1 MAENISFIVDA
12 DDQAAQK
19 KLEDLRKDIEKTGK
33 ALDKTSAEHN
43 GLVTSLEAAKNKAT
57 ETQAEVNRVQQAIY
71 DTQREIND
79 KRFPGGQAM
88 IPPDA
93 YADLTAKKAELLE
106 VQKNLQAQLTAEKT
120 EVDKI
125 SKQEEKVRAT
135 LEQQTK
141 QLQQQKMEA
150 GEVEAAVASQARR
163 ALPDVQA
170 AAEQANVAVNKGI
183 KSILKWGFGIRST
196 FILVRRLKSYVKEAV
211 MAFAEQDEETK
222 ANVNGLRAAL
232 AALKVSWGAAF
243 APILNAVTPLL
254 QTLIGWL
261 TSAANTVARFIA
273 VLGGKTSYK
282 KAIAN
287 NEALADSYGAAGS
300 AAKDA
305 EKSLISG
312 LDEMNK
318 LNDSSSSG
326 GGGVGGGA
334 KSPAEL
340 IEEQIDPND
349 LAARLALAVKD
360 VLFKWDD
367 LTAEDIAAKALAGL
381 LGLGGMII
389 GGMIGGVPGA
399 IIGLVAGLGL
409 GVLLDSTIFNFD
421 GELSKTELAK
431 ALIYAVGFG
440 GGAIIGFLAGGPLGA
455 LLGAALGLFLSFKLD
470 DAIFDAE
477 GNVRPDAFTNV
488 LRKLFSFN
496 PMIFLGP
503 AGSFVAVYQAL
514 KLIFSNIEFAPIEN
528 FIERVKNYFQPFID
542 EWKKRGSESGNSV
555 GLYIVG
561 GILEGCIRGVIDI
574 GKKIYE
580 KVIEPIINFFR
591 DGFQTHSPSK
601 VTEEIGVDIINGLW
615 VGIEEKWAAFLSW
628 MSGKWNSFKSWWQGL
643 RLGSFSFH
651 LPHLT
656 VDWQEL
662 GGNSI
667 IAKLFGIT
675 AIPHFGVQWYA
686 KGGIVDGATLIGAGE
701 SGKEA
706 IIPLER
712 NTEWIKKVA
721 IELLDAMESRFENAY
736 SGQLPL
742 MASGQVVP
750 PKAYNSDRKIF
761 SDSDV
766 SSIISAITGALS
778 NSDNQHFDFD
788 VHVYLDGEEISSAVT
803 KYQRQDD
810 RTRGR

>member
-1 MAENISFIVDA
+1 MAENIAFIVDA

-33 ALDKTSAEHN
+33 ALDKTSAQHN
-43 GLVTSLEAAKNKAT
+43 GLVDALNTAKTEAKQTAAEIEAIQKQIAENSAVLSGQSGSVDLEEFNARK
-57 ETQAEVNRVQQAIY
+57 QAQSELTVELKEQQAL
-71 DTQREIND
+71 
-79 KRFPGGQAM
+79 
-88 IPPDA
+88 
-93 YADLTAKKAELLE
+93 YAKQNKTVETLAKKEKE
-106 VQKNLQAQLTAEKT
+106 VGATLADQTAQLQRLK
-120 EVDKI
+120 
-125 SKQEEKVRAT
+125 S
-135 LEQQTK
+135 
-141 QLQQQKMEA
+141 EA
-150 GEVEAAVASQARR
+150 GEVEAAIASQARK
-163 ALPDVQA
+163 ALPDVKA
-170 AAEQANVAVNKGI
+170 AAEQANVAVNKGF

-196 FILVRRLKSYVKEAV
+196 FILIRRLRSYIKEAV
-211 MAFAEQDEETK
+211 AAFAEQDEETRN
-222 ANVNGLRAAL
+222 NVNGLKAAL

-243 APILNAVTPLL
+243 APILNAVAPIL

-261 TSAANTVARFIA
+261 TSAANAVARFVA

-300 AAKDA
+300 SAEEA

-312 LDEMNK
+312 LDELNK
-318 LNDSSSSG
+318 LNDASSG
-326 GGGVGGGA
+326 GGGGGGGGT

-349 LAARLALAVKD
+349 LSARLALAVKD

-409 GVLLDSTIFNFD
+409 GILLDSTIFNFD
-421 GELSKTELAK
+421 GELSETELIK
-431 ALIYAVGFG
+431 ALIYAAGFA
-440 GGAIIGFLAGGPLGA
+440 GGAVIGFLAGGPFGA
-455 LLGAALGLFLSFKLD
+455 MLGAALGLFLSFKLD
-470 DAIFDAE
+470 NTIFDAE

-488 LRKLFSFN
+488 LKKLFSWN

-503 AGSFVAVYQAL
+503 GGSSIWVYQTL
-514 KLIFSNIEFAPIEN
+514 QMILSKIDFPPIQG
-528 FIERVKNYFQPFID
+528 FIDRVRNYFQPFID
-542 EWKKRGSESGNSV
+542 DWKKRGTEDMNKV
-555 GLYIVG
+555 GFYIVA
-561 GILEGCIRGVIDI
+561 GIIEGCIKGIADI

-580 KVIEPIINFFR
+580 NVIKPIIDFFR
-591 DGFQTHSPSK
+591 EGFQVNSPSK
-601 VTEEIGVDIINGLW
+601 VTEEIGIYIVEGLW
-615 VGIEEKWAAFLSW
+615 SGIESKWNEFLSW
-628 MSGKWNSFKSWWQGL
+628 MSGKWNAFKSWWQGL
-643 RLGSFSFH
+643 SLGSFPFR

-656 VDWQEL
+656 VQWEEL
-662 GGNSI
+662 GANSI
-667 IAKLFGIT
+667 IQKLFGIP

-721 IELLDAMESRFENAY
+721 LELLDAMESRFENAY

-750 PKAYNSDRKIF
+750 PKAYNSGGKLF

-766 SSIISAITGALS
+766 SSIISAITGALMG
-778 NSDNQHFDFD
+778 NDDQNFDFD
-788 VHVYLDGEEISSAVT
+788 IHVYLDGREVSNVVT
-803 KYQRQDD
+803 KYQRQDN
-810 RTRGR
+810 RARGR

>member
-1 MAENISFIVDA
+1 M
-12 DDQAAQK
+12 
-19 KLEDLRKDIEKTGK
+19 
-33 ALDKTSAEHN
+33 
-43 GLVTSLEAAKNKAT
+43 
-57 ETQAEVNRVQQAIY
+57 
-71 DTQREIND
+71 
-79 KRFPGGQAM
+79 
-88 IPPDA
+88 
-93 YADLTAKKAELLE
+93 
-106 VQKNLQAQLTAEKT
+106 
-120 EVDKI
+120 
-125 SKQEEKVRAT
+125 
-135 LEQQTK
+135 
-141 QLQQQKMEA
+141 
-150 GEVEAAVASQARR
+150 
-163 ALPDVQA
+163 
-170 AAEQANVAVNKGI
+170 AVNKGF

-196 FILVRRLKSYVKEAV
+196 FILIRRLRSYIKEAV
-211 MAFAEQDEETK
+211 AAFAEQDEETRN
-222 ANVNGLRAAL
+222 NVNGLKAAL

-243 APILNAVTPLL
+243 APILNAVAPIL

-261 TSAANTVARFIA
+261 TSAANAVARFVA

-300 AAKDA
+300 SAEEA

-312 LDEMNK
+312 LDELNK
-318 LNDSSSSG
+318 LNDASSG
-326 GGGVGGGA
+326 GGGGGGGGT

-409 GVLLDSTIFNFD
+409 GILLDSTIFNFD
-421 GELSKTELAK
+421 GELSETELIK
-431 ALIYAVGFG
+431 ALIYAAGFA
-440 GGAIIGFLAGGPLGA
+440 GGAVIGFLAGGPFGA
-455 LLGAALGLFLSFKLD
+455 MLGAALGLFLSFKLD
-470 DAIFDAE
+470 NTIFDAE

-488 LRKLFSFN
+488 LKKLFSWN

-503 AGSFVAVYQAL
+503 GGSSIWVYQTL
-514 KLIFSNIEFAPIEN
+514 QMILSKIDFPPIQG
-528 FIERVKNYFQPFID
+528 FIDRVRAYFQPFID
-542 EWKKRGSESGNSV
+542 DWKKRGTEDMNKV
-555 GLYIVG
+555 GFYIVA
-561 GILEGCIRGVIDI
+561 GIIEGCIKGIADI

-580 KVIEPIINFFR
+580 NVIKPIIDFFR
-591 DGFQTHSPSK
+591 EGFQVNSPSK
-601 VTEEIGVDIINGLW
+601 VTEEIGIYIVEGLW
-615 VGIEEKWAAFLSW
+615 SGIESKWNEFLSW
-628 MSGKWNSFKSWWQGL
+628 MSGKWNAFKSWWQGL
-643 RLGSFSFH
+643 SLGSFPFR

-656 VDWQEL
+656 VQWEEL
-662 GGNSI
+662 GANSI
-667 IAKLFGIT
+667 IQKLFGIP

-721 IELLDAMESRFENAY
+721 LELLDAMESRFENAY

-750 PKAYNSDRKIF
+750 PKAYNSGGNLF

-766 SSIISAITGALS
+766 SSIISAITGALRG
-778 NSDNQHFDFD
+778 NDDQNFDFD
-788 VHVYLDGEEISSAVT
+788 IHVYLDGREVSNVVT
-803 KYQRQDD
+803 KYQRQDN
-810 RTRGR
+810 RARGR

>member
-1 MAENISFIVDA
+1 MAENIAFIVDA

-33 ALDKTSAEHN
+33 ALDKTSAQHN
-43 GLVTSLEAAKNKAT
+43 GLVDALNTAKTEAKQTAAEIEAIQKQIAENSAVLSGQSGSVDLEEFNARK
-57 ETQAEVNRVQQAIY
+57 QAQSELTVELKEQQAL
-71 DTQREIND
+71 
-79 KRFPGGQAM
+79 
-88 IPPDA
+88 
-93 YADLTAKKAELLE
+93 YAKQNKTVETLAKKEKE
-106 VQKNLQAQLTAEKT
+106 VGATLADQTAQLQRLK
-120 EVDKI
+120 
-125 SKQEEKVRAT
+125 S
-135 LEQQTK
+135 
-141 QLQQQKMEA
+141 EA
-150 GEVEAAVASQARR
+150 GEVEAAIASQARK
-163 ALPDVQA
+163 ALPDVKA
-170 AAEQANVAVNKGI
+170 AEEQANVAVNKGF

-196 FILVRRLKSYVKEAV
+196 FILIRRLRSYIKEAV
-211 MAFAEQDEETK
+211 AAFAEQDEETRN
-222 ANVNGLRAAL
+222 NVNGLKAAL

-243 APILNAVTPLL
+243 APILNAVAPIL

-261 TSAANTVARFIA
+261 TSAANAVARFVA

-300 AAKDA
+300 SAEEA

-312 LDEMNK
+312 LDELNK
-318 LNDSSSSG
+318 LNDASSG
-326 GGGVGGGA
+326 GGGGGGGGT

-409 GVLLDSTIFNFD
+409 GILLDSTIFNFD
-421 GELSKTELAK
+421 GELSETELIK
-431 ALIYAVGFG
+431 ALIYAAGFA
-440 GGAIIGFLAGGPLGA
+440 GGAVIGFLAGGPFGA
-455 LLGAALGLFLSFKLD
+455 MLGAALGLFLSFKLD
-470 DAIFDAE
+470 NTIFDAE

-488 LRKLFSFN
+488 LKKLFSWN

-503 AGSFVAVYQAL
+503 GGSSIWVYQTL
-514 KLIFSNIEFAPIEN
+514 QMILSKIDFPPIQG
-528 FIERVKNYFQPFID
+528 FIDRVRAYFQPFID
-542 EWKKRGSESGNSV
+542 DWKKRGTEDMNKV
-555 GLYIVG
+555 GFYIVA
-561 GILEGCIRGVIDI
+561 GIIEGCIKGIADI

-580 KVIEPIINFFR
+580 NVIKPIIDFFR
-591 DGFQTHSPSK
+591 EGFQVNSPSK
-601 VTEEIGVDIINGLW
+601 VTEEIGIYIVEGLW
-615 VGIEEKWAAFLSW
+615 SGIESKWNEFLSW
-628 MSGKWNSFKSWWQGL
+628 MSGKWNAFKSWWQGL
-643 RLGSFSFH
+643 SLGSFPFR

-656 VDWQEL
+656 VQWEEL
-662 GGNSI
+662 GANSI
-667 IAKLFGIT
+667 IQKLFGIP

-721 IELLDAMESRFENAY
+721 LELLDAMESRFENAY

-750 PKAYNSDRKIF
+750 PKAYNSGGKLF

-766 SSIISAITGALS
+766 SSIISAITGALRG
-778 NSDNQHFDFD
+778 NDDQNFDFD
-788 VHVYLDGEEISSAVT
+788 IHVYLDGREVSNVVT
-803 KYQRQDD
+803 KYQRQDN
-810 RTRGR
+810 RARGR